1 MEFTSCLQETEV
13 SVDEHCCLSC
23 FLKRKKG
30 IGSFSTSLCFF
41 RSRWRFCSG
50 WMGGMKAGKER
61 TIQLYSQG
69 VNIVDNTSIPIAWEY
84 GTLHQLVSLFQKSE
98 SLIFQLQYF
107 IEILTP
113 FFILKY
119 CYKTSFKFHFAC
131 FVFSNV

>member
-69 VNIVDNTSIPIAWEY
+69 VNRQHLDPYRMRIWNPASAGFTFP
-84 GTLHQLVSLFQKSE
+84 K
-98 SLIFQLQYF
+98 
-107 IEILTP
+107 
-113 FFILKY
+113 K
-119 CYKTSFKFHFAC
+119 
-131 FVFSNV
+131 